1 MSLIAQGPQ
10 GKLYAFSFQAGA
22 FQQVIGRIRRSG
34 ASIKTIQLA
43 IGKPGYYA
51 VLYVRNSE
59 SVALAPDVSRRQS

>member
-10 GKLYAFSFQAGA
+10 AKLYAFSFQAGA
-22 FQQVIGRIRRSG
+22 YQQVIGRIRKSG

-51 VLYVRNSE
+51 VMYVRSIQR
-59 SVALAPDVSRRQS
+59 VALAPDVSRRQS